1 MHEQATR
8 CAVAAFSLAEPM
20 MRPGDV
26 NAAGPLS
33 PARPRLLSGTDHLLI
48 SALWLALYT
57 QWLSILPVV
66 LPDQVAT
73 IVGSDNSDKAG
84 IAGTIA
90 AAGAVMSLFVT
101 PIVGALSD
109 RLRAPSGR
117 RRPFLITGTVLSCA
131 ALVPLAF
138 FARGSSLVLY
148 TLAILNLQIWWN
160 WTAGAYAG
168 LIPDIVPAE
177 LQPRASGWLNVMTI
191 IGTILGN
198 VLVWTLYRSDQMLP
212 LIGVFMAL
220 NLGCLVLTLRG
231 AREPPAAGATSAFDL
246 RAFVRSFFLDPRA
259 NANIYWV
266 LITRLFAN
274 MGIWSVFTFLLFY
287 IESVLGLGSHAAVK
301 LLSTLLGAGAIVA
314 IPASVIGVR
323 LAERH
328 GIARLVRI
336 TSWIMAAAISC
347 FALIAFNPNLAL
359 VAALTVVF
367 GAANGAYGAVDWALA
382 LKVLPA
388 GRDAGKDMGIWH
400 VSMVVPQIIG
410 PATMGWVITV
420 IDKAASAR
428 FAYAAAFGVAAVWFA
443 LAAVLVTR
451 VRLENTGK

>member
-1 MHEQATR
+1 
-8 CAVAAFSLAEPM
+8 M
-20 MRPGDV
+20 MCPGDV

-33 PARPRLLSGTDHLLI
+33 PARPRQLSVADHILI

-66 LPDQVAT
+66 LPDQVAN

-84 IAGTIA
+84 IVGIIA
-90 AAGAVMSLFVT
+90 AVGAVMSLFVT
-101 PIVGALSD
+101 PIAGALSD

-117 RRPFLITGTVLSCA
+117 RRPFLITGTVLNCA
-131 ALVPLAF
+131 SLVPLVF
-138 FARGSSLVLY
+138 FAPGSSLVLY

-191 IGTILGN
+191 IGTLLGN
-198 VLVWTLYRSDQMLP
+198 VLVWTLYRSDRVLP
-212 LIGVFMAL
+212 LIGVFIAL

-231 AREPPAAGATSAFDL
+231 AREPPAAGAMSAFDL
-246 RAFVRSFFLDPRA
+246 RAFVRAFFLDPRA

-266 LITRLFAN
+266 LVTRLFAN

-287 IESVLGLGSHAAVK
+287 IESVLSLGSDAAVK
-301 LLSTLLGAGAIVA
+301 LLSTLLGVGTIVA
-314 IPASVIGVR
+314 IPASIMGVR
-323 LAERH
+323 LAEQY
-328 GIARLVRI
+328 GITRLVRI

-347 FALIAFNPNLAL
+347 FALITFNPNLAL

-400 VSMVVPQIIG
+400 ISMVVPQIIG
-410 PATMGWVITV
+410 PATMGWVITA
-420 IDKAASAR
+420 IDKAASTR
-428 FAYAAAFGVAAVWFA
+428 LAYAVAFGVAAAWFS

-451 VRLENTGK
+451 VRLENTRN